1 MKRPRSLTKLKKK
14 ATSDSIKNSSF
25 RSGLEEKV
33 ALKLDELGVT
43 FSFEPGWIEY
53 VKPSKVHKYL
63 PDFIVGDVI
72 IECKGRFDSADRAK
86 HLLIRKHY
94 GRPSEGGID
103 IRFLFSNPRQRI
115 SKKSKTTYAM
125 WCDRH
130 GFRYAD
136 FGGLEELLN
145 DE

>member
-1 MKRPRSLTKLKKK
+1 MRTK
-14 ATSDSIKNSSF
+14 ATSDSFVNSSF

-33 ALKLDELGVT
+33 AQKLNELGVT

-53 VKPSKVHKYL
+53 VKPAKVHKYL
-63 PDFIVGDVI
+63 PDFIVGDVV
-72 IECKGRFDSADRAK
+72 IEVKGRFDSSDRAK

-94 GRPSEGGID
+94 GHPDEGGID

-125 WCDRH
+125 WCERH

-136 FGGLEELLN
+136 FGGLEELLK